1 MSPARPTAPDL
12 PVPEEGPRAPVCAED
27 RGCRPLSTLDPGEHA
42 SVCRVVDGA
51 SLRARLAD
59 LGFVGGTPV
68 SVVRRAPLGDPLELE
83 IRGTRLCL
91 RSDEA
96 YAVRVHPRSA
106 PR

>member
-1 MSPARPTAPDL
+1 MNAAPPTAPTPPGHHHSQADACR
-12 PVPEEGPRAPVCAED
+12 EG
-27 RGCRPLSTLDPGEHA
+27 RGCRPLSSLEPGERA

-51 SLRARLAD
+51 ALRARLTD
-59 LGFVGGTPV
+59 LGFVRDTPI

-91 RSDEA
+91 RNEEA

-106 PR
+106 RP